1 MPTNPRSEAIRF
13 REFAIQ
19 LPLPYVSPMNR
30 RRFLASSGVAVFAAF
45 VPSVTRFALADVP
58 NKTFE
63 WKTNE
68 LTFTFDVTAGKLRQ
82 KRVVPVGAPLGAG
95 DSSGVEVAL
104 QCSGENSPD
113 QGMKSSMGQP
123 GARLIFVGTREEST
137 PSGKRLVCTIPTQSF
152 DWMWNRSTNPLLEF
166 R

>member
-1 MPTNPRSEAIRF
+1 
-13 REFAIQ
+13 
-19 LPLPYVSPMNR
+19 MNR
-30 RRFLASSGVAVFAAF
+30 RRFLASSGVAAFAAF
-45 VPSVTRFALADVP
+45 VPSVSRFALADVP

-82 KRVVPVGAPLGAG
+82 KRVVPAGAPPDAG

-113 QGMKSSMGQP
+113 QGMKSGMGQP
-123 GARLIFVGTREEST
+123 GARLIFVGTRRGIHSL
-137 PSGKRLVCTIPTQSF
+137 R
-152 DWMWNRSTNPLLEF
+152 
-166 R
+166 